1 MTKQEREMQRSQCL
15 LEKELFYKNRPEVSR
30 WVKTKRLLR
39 NLLMAFWVL
48 HAVFS
53 LFFFAQM
60 ELLDSGN
67 MEVFKLIILDLCL
80 FEPGRRLEDE
90 YHFLCMGAVQFRVA
104 GYERF

>member
-67 MEVFKLIILDLCL
+67 MEVFKLMMQL
-80 FEPGRRLEDE
+80 FWISVFLNPEDE